1 VEVLMSEE
9 EDRLDAMESAIEEPD
24 REVGLEELADIL
36 ETTIKFDMGNK
47 VITFLVM
54 LGTYTEE
61 EQTNIIFRAESSTGK
76 SYIPLEVISYFP
88 EIDVKKVSFA
98 SPTSFFHKYGEKRVE
113 HTIDND
119 GNPHQHT
126 YYFIDMSKQLYIFKD
141 MPSVKLLERLRS
153 LLSHDEKEMQIQFT
167 NKTARSGFRT
177 QHIIIRGYPTVIF
190 CTATAKVF
198 DMQEST
204 RFYVLSPDIENKKIE
219 EAIRL
224 LAQRKGNRRLF
235 TRNLENNAKRLFLR
249 NRVKDVKSSG
259 IYDVVIPDQEKI
271 AEDFIA
277 SKKHL
282 HPRHMRDFG
291 RLLNLIKYWALLNCK
306 RRKILDNHVE
316 IPVQDGQGNDLE
328 PKIGKI
334 IESNDIDREVGF
346 ILYQSICASN
356 ELGVSPEVYRIYQK
370 VFEPNDDGTGL
381 TKEQISAGFLKVFHR
396 PLGARRLN
404 KEILPNL
411 LASGLIYDDETTG
424 KGGKAKVYR
433 LSKHM
438 EEKIIGEEINM
449 GAQTSL
455 VTPKN
460 NQEKLN
466 FILGL
471 FLPQLH
477 LDIPSI
483 ESQTNGTIPK
493 EEIPKLLNIL
503 LDGRQIYQPSQDMYC
518 RV

>member
-1 VEVLMSEE
+1 MSEE
-9 EDRLDAMESAIEEPD
+9 EDRLDAMESAIEDPD
-24 REVGLEELADIL
+24 REIGLEELADIL

-76 SYIPLEVISYFP
+76 SYIPLEVILYFP

-98 SPTSFFHKYGEKRVE
+98 SPTSFFHKYGERRVE
-113 HTIDND
+113 NTLDEQ
-119 GNPHQHT
+119 GRKHQHT
-126 YYFIDMSKQLYIFKD
+126 YYFIDMSKRLYIFKD

-167 NKTARSGFRT
+167 NKTAKSGFRT
-177 QHIIIRGYPTVIF
+177 QHIIIKGYPTVIF

-224 LAQRKGNRRLF
+224 LAQRKGNRKLF
-235 TRNLENNAKRLFLR
+235 TRNLQNNAKRLFLK
-249 NRVKDVKSSG
+249 NRVVNVKSFG

-271 AEDFIA
+271 AEDFIK

-291 RLLNLIKYWALLNCK
+291 RLLNLIKYWAILNCEK
-306 RRKILDNHVE
+306 RELIETVE
-316 IPVQDGQGNDLE
+316 IREKDKDNNDL
-328 PKIGKI
+328 PLRYGKI
-334 IESNDIDREVGF
+334 IKSNDTDREVGF

-370 VFEPNDDGTGL
+370 VFEPNDNGTGL

-438 EEKIIGEEINM
+438 EEKINGEEINM
-449 GAQTSL
+449 NGQASL
-455 VTPKN
+455 SLPKSL
-460 NQEKLN
+460 QEKLN
-466 FILGL
+466 FMLTL
-471 FLPQLH
+471 FLPRLH
-477 LDIPSI
+477 LDITSI
-483 ESQTNGTIPK
+483 ENQTNGNILK
-493 EEIPKLLNIL
+493 EEIPKLLMIL
-503 LDGRQIYQPSQDMYC
+503 VNDNKIYQPSQDTYC
-518 RV
+518 RTI